1 MKPHEQHRHAAPKEV
16 KVAVITISTSKYR
29 EAEEGKTQVSDLS
42 GDTIRRLAE
51 QAGYTIVSQE
61 LIDDNIGMIRLTA
74 LKNIYEAGADAV
86 ILTGGTGITGRDV
99 TIEALRPL
107 FEKELDGFGD
117 VFRNLSYQQVGAPA
131 HLSRAAAGVI
141 NHRLVYCLPGSPNAV
156 ETALKM
162 ILPELP
168 HAVHMAKS

>member
-1 MKPHEQHRHAAPKEV
+1 MKPHEQHRHAAPKEA
-16 KVAVITISTSKYR
+16 KVAIITVSTSKYR
-29 EAEEGKTQVSDLS
+29 EAQEGKQIDDLS
-42 GDTIRRLAE
+42 GETIRRLTE

-61 LIDDNIGMIRLTA
+61 LIDDEIGMIRLTV
-74 LKNIYEAGADAV
+74 LKNLYEAGADAV

-117 VFRNLSYQQVGAPA
+117 VFRNLSYQRVGAPA

-141 NHRLVYCLPGSPNAV
+141 NRRLIYCLPGSPNAV
-156 ETALKM
+156 ETALGM

-168 HAVHMAKS
+168 HAVHMARS